1 MIALTPALQFGVLGL
16 YVTTVGL
23 VIWLDPAGW
32 FWIDVALFAMALAA
46 PLVFGAGCVLGWW
59 VSRERGSTRPDG
71 SEFMVATT
79 GNVLTGAA
87 FALSL
92 FLWGALIVLEYGLRD
107 F

>member
-1 MIALTPALQFGVLGL
+1 
-16 YVTTVGL
+16 
-23 VIWLDPAGW
+23 
-32 FWIDVALFAMALAA
+32 
-46 PLVFGAGCVLGWW
+46 
-59 VSRERGSTRPDG
+59 
-71 SEFMVATT
+71 MVATT